1 MFRERPPDGLS
12 SPRRCGLE
20 RALGGGCGPAGRPQH
35 SLPSVGAPPASSLGL
50 ALGGG
55 PSPAGPSGQIWAA
68 ERNPVISSAPA
79 SSVPSG
85 GLFAH
90 FPLLA
95 AGGRRFLKAAAARSG
110 LLAWVARFLG
120 WHAAPCSCLSFPPQ
134 TREGRRSWIPSSA
147 PACPGSR
154 GMPRGAGVPEARRA
168 PAPPVFR
175 LPQGRGGQRAGSRSA
190 WHRRGRRKALRGAGA
205 ALPSWGLLGLGA
217 HETAGQGGISP
228 RGRWDL
234 ASPSAAHVTFLSPS
248 LPRASTQTC
257 PRCPRTSAGGARA
270 AAPSP
275 P

>member
-1 MFRERPPDGLS
+1 M
-12 SPRRCGLE
+12 E

-168 PAPPVFR
+168 PAPPVFVFPR
-175 LPQGRGGQRAGSRSA
+175 GGAGRGQGPAAPGT
-190 WHRRGRRKALRGAGA
+190 GGAGGR
-205 ALPSWGLLGLGA
+205 LCVGLGLGLHSRPGVCWAWVLTRRLGREASA
-217 HETAGQGGISP
+217 HGAAGTWP
-228 RGRWDL
+228 APAL
-234 ASPSAAHVTFLSPS
+234 LTS
-248 LPRASTQTC
+248 LF
-257 PRCPRTSAGGARA
+257 
-270 AAPSP
+270 
-275 P
+275 